1 MAESGCDSLA
11 ALSAYAA
18 GMNRMLIMA
27 AVALSLVTALS
38 GCKRVPQPLQRAS
51 AVEARAIALV
61 KVEKGAR
68 RLLLLDAS
76 GAARRTYRGVQLGA
90 APQGHK
96 QFEGDERTPEGRYV
110 IIYGNPRSAYRLSL
124 HISYPNGADKAFAES
139 RGKPPGRDIFIH
151 GQPNGLV
158 AGRSMGDWTD
168 GCIALSNG
176 EIEELWT
183 LVRDGTPIEITP

>member
-18 GMNRMLIMA
+18 AMNRILIMTA
-27 AVALSLVTALS
+27 AVLGVIAALC
-38 GCKRVPQPLQRAS
+38 GCNRTPQPLRRAS
-51 AVEARAIALV
+51 AVEARDIALV
-61 KVEKGAR
+61 RVEKGAR
-68 RLLLLDAS
+68 HLLLLDAS
-76 GAARRTYRGVQLGA
+76 GEARRTYRGIQLGD

-110 IIYGNPRSAYRLSL
+110 INYGNPRSAYHLSL
-124 HISYPNGADKAFAES
+124 HISYPNAADNAFAES
-139 RGKPPGRDIFIH
+139 RGKPPGGDIFIH
-151 GQPNGLV
+151 GQPNGLL
-158 AGRSMGDWTD
+158 AGRGMGDWTD
-168 GCIALSNG
+168 GCIALSNR